1 MQKTLRSLGQ
11 EDPLEK
17 ELSTHPSIL
26 AWKIAWTEES
36 GRLQSMG
43 LQRVRHD
50 WAAKLLQSCL
60 TLCNPIDSSQPGF
73 PVTGILQAGTVE
85 WVAIS
90 FSNAWKW
97 KVKVKPFSHVRL
109 AVTPWTAAYQAPL
122 SMGFSRQEYWSG
134 LPLPSPVT
142 EHAYTKNKRINLTDN
157 SANKYY
163 VYISSKVNYKHPK
176 VAVLPFPMPT
186 SLCLHCSPWY
196 SSAIGSLP
204 NEG

>member
-17 ELSTHPSIL
+17 ELATHPSIL

-97 KVKVKPFSHVRL
+97 KVKVKPFSHFDWQWPHGLQPTRL
-109 AVTPWTAAYQAPL
+109 LCPWDFPGKSTGVGCHCLLQWLSMHTQRTKELIWQTTLLTNIMFTSLAKSTINIQKWLCCLFLCPPL
-122 SMGFSRQEYWSG
+122 SVSTAHLDTLLQ
-134 LPLPSPVT
+134 
-142 EHAYTKNKRINLTDN
+142 
-157 SANKYY
+157 
-163 VYISSKVNYKHPK
+163 
-176 VAVLPFPMPT
+176 
-186 SLCLHCSPWY
+186 
-196 SSAIGSLP
+196 
-204 NEG
+204 